1 MKHEFNFSLPQ
12 DHPVFAGHF
21 PGMPIVPGVMLLDA
35 VCHAAASFITVADGP
50 WQIGTVKFL
59 SPLGPDEIARVSY
72 DIEGGSIEGNSTEVN
87 SIVRFEIVAA
97 GRTIATGSLSLG
109 KAI

>member
-1 MKHEFNFSLPQ
+1 MKHEFDFSLPQ

-35 VCHAAASFITVADGP
+35 VCHAAASAIDAAGP

-59 SPLGPDEIARVSY
+59 SPLGPNETARVCY
-72 DIEGGSIEGNSTEVN
+72 DIGEASIDGNRA
-87 SIVRFEIVAA
+87 VRFELVAA
-97 GRTIATGSLSLG
+97 GRSIATGNLTLG
-109 KAI
+109 KTL

>member
-72 DIEGGSIEGNSTEVN
+72 DDIEGKNTEGNST
-87 SIVRFEIVAA
+87 VRFEIVAA
-97 GRTIATGSLSLG
+97 GRSIATGSLSLA
-109 KAI
+109 KAT

>member
-1 MKHEFNFSLPQ
+1 MKHEFDFSLPQ

-35 VCHAAASFITVADGP
+35 VCHAAASAIDAADGP

-59 SPLGPDEIARVSY
+59 SPLGPDETARIRY
-72 DIEGGSIEGNSTEVN
+72 DIEGDGIDGNRA
-87 SIVRFEIVAA
+87 VRFEIVAA
-97 GRTIATGSLSLG
+97 GRSIATGNLTLG
-109 KAI
+109 KTV